1 MLSLAYLTNTY
12 SMGSC
17 NLSSRWN
24 ADIALNQHIFK
35 MHKMGASSSS
45 VDHSSSIPLYGR
57 SCNGDDGGIPI
68 IAAEAARGHI
78 HVIRHGLEQVV

>member
-45 VDHSSSIPLYGR
+45 VDHSLPLSLSMGDLAMATMEAFQLSQLKQHEGIFMWFDMDSSR
-57 SCNGDDGGIPI
+57 
-68 IAAEAARGHI
+68 
-78 HVIRHGLEQVV
+78 